1 MNICQKSAAH
11 IIKDFYYDP
20 EQCVSL
26 LESNLKRRLEKAPC
40 TEGQYFFSS
49 SPHPYSFFETQAGS
63 PQLVYLLPH
72 ILKRF
77 MTSIVLRGFFSF
89 FF

>member
-1 MNICQKSAAH
+1 MIRSN
-11 IIKDFYYDP
+11 
-20 EQCVSL
+20 V

-40 TEGQYFFSS
+40 TEGQYFF
-49 SPHPYSFFETQAGS
+49 PAAHTYSFFETQAGS
-63 PQLVYLLPH
+63 PQLVCLLPH

-89 FF
+89 FFLSNK

>member
-40 TEGQYFFSS
+40 TEGQYFFFQQ
-49 SPHPYSFFETQAGS
+49 PTPI
-63 PQLVYLLPH
+63 QLL
-72 ILKRF
+72 
-77 MTSIVLRGFFSF
+77 
-89 FF
+89 